1 MRRKAK
7 TYGPHDLVS
16 EAENL
21 YCLGS
26 CYFLWQNQ
34 NTPLYLKALLCY
46 ILDISLKVTEGYKN
60 YENMSSPVLFY
71 SFILFFFLLILVFD
85 YIGSQCGK
93 AED

>member
-7 TYGPHDLVS
+7 THGPHDLVS

-26 CYFLWQNQ
+26 CYYLWQNQ

-46 ILDISLKVTEGYKN
+46 ILDFSLKVTEGYKN
-60 YENMSSPVLFY
+60 YENISLPLCF
-71 SFILFFFLLILVFD
+71 FILLYSPFF
-85 YIGSQCGK
+85 Y
-93 AED
+93 